1 MITKE
6 CLLRAVY
13 LWIREVL
20 QEEYTASGGD
30 PDEHAATEQ
39 NHVGGGG
46 VPEQLQWTVHQRDAR
61 PAEKTPQTRSKLNN
75 YMYMSVRGPLIL
87 CIGSLILIYP
97 YLGGYFRD
105 ILTRKLGQNQYILR
119 QSITGNSCKKKYLN
133 TV

>member
-6 CLLRAVY
+6 SLLRVVY

-30 PDEHAATEQ
+30 SNEHTATEQ

-61 PAEKTPQTRSKLNN
+61 PAEKQPQTRSKQNN

-87 CIGSLILIYP
+87 CIGS
-97 YLGGYFRD
+97 G
-105 ILTRKLGQNQYILR
+105 KYI
-119 QSITGNSCKKKYLN
+119 QPEE
-133 TV
+133 V

>member
-6 CLLRAVY
+6 CLLRVVY

-61 PAEKTPQTRSKLNN
+61 PAEKKPTNQV
-75 YMYMSVRGPLIL
+75 VRGPLIL
-87 CIGSLILIYP
+87 CIGS
-97 YLGGYFRD
+97 G
-105 ILTRKLGQNQYILR
+105 KYI
-119 QSITGNSCKKKYLN
+119 
-133 TV
+133 